1 MNEMPQSLWEQC
13 LTIFKN
19 NVNERQ
25 YETWLKPIK
34 FKSYDAQAK
43 ELKVNVPS
51 QYFYEFLEEHF
62 RRLLLFV
69 IYKIFG
75 EGTQLIYEVE
85 VAIGNGIADQASNT
99 SSLKIQNRPREGAN
113 QSPTILQTVGDLD
126 SQLNTN
132 QNFENFIEGISNKL
146 PRTVGQAIAE
156 NPTNQTFNPLF
167 VYGPSGVGKTHL
179 VNAIGIKLKELHPE
193 LRVLYLSAHL
203 FQVQFQDAT
212 RNNRTP
218 DFMHFYQ
225 SIDVLIIDDIQE
237 LIGKERTQYAFFH
250 IFNHLRQVGK
260 QIILTS
266 DRPPIMLQ
274 GMEERLITRFK
285 CGLLAELERPEMEL
299 RKNILHNK
307 IKKDGLRI
315 PNDVVNY
322 ISENVSESVRELEG
336 VINSLLAYSVVFN
349 REVDLDFAQRIMN
362 HSAHTVKKEI
372 TLDQIIESTCEQM
385 NIKEE
390 DIYGKS
396 RKANIVLARQLSMY
410 LAQEFTQLTTSKIGI
425 LVGNR
430 NHATVIHSVKTISNR
445 LKTDKELRKCVDEL
459 ENKLKNKQ

>member
-1 MNEMPQSLWEQC
+1 
-13 LTIFKN
+13 
-19 NVNERQ
+19 
-25 YETWLKPIK
+25 
-34 FKSYDAQAK
+34 
-43 ELKVNVPS
+43 
-51 QYFYEFLEEHF
+51 
-62 RRLLLFV
+62 
-69 IYKIFG
+69 
-75 EGTQLIYEVE
+75 
-85 VAIGNGIADQASNT
+85 
-99 SSLKIQNRPREGAN
+99 
-113 QSPTILQTVGDLD
+113 
-126 SQLNTN
+126 
-132 QNFENFIEGISNKL
+132 
-146 PRTVGQAIAE
+146 
-156 NPTNQTFNPLF
+156 
-167 VYGPSGVGKTHL
+167 
-179 VNAIGIKLKELHPE
+179 
-193 LRVLYLSAHL
+193 
-203 FQVQFQDAT
+203 
-212 RNNRTP
+212 
-218 DFMHFYQ
+218 MHFYQ